1 MQFGTFSAKEII
13 LASHKT
19 KIRDLSPIDELKQA
33 LRYVMTL
40 TGLKSENWPSE
51 SQKMVLLD
59 FAVSELGHFTPD
71 EIRIAFKLA
80 SSKKINCEIEHYQNF
95 NASYLGKVMD
105 AYNNYKANA
114 MREFKSQDVQEI
126 QEISEEDKTKYFY
139 EFVETFIVSKFE
151 LYKSTGRL
159 EGTLSGFSAVF
170 NTLERDLKLL
180 VLSLDEKKQVYD
192 LALQIH
198 QKKNEIKKPSSKD
211 EARMIRQLIARTLK
225 EGYEKVHENEIK
237 SLCYEICVK
246 NFYDELIKSKRDLR
260 QIVEQFKQEQY
271 E

>member
-1 MQFGTFSAKEII
+1 MQFGTFNAKEII

-19 KIRDLSPIDELKQA
+19 KICDLSPIDELKQA

-59 FAVSELGHFTPD
+59 FAVSELGNFTPD

-95 NASYLGKVMD
+95 NASYLGKVMA
-105 AYNNYKANA
+105 AYSDYKVNA
-114 MREFKSQDVQEI
+114 MREFKSQDVQKTH
-126 QEISEEDKTKYFY
+126 EISQEEKTKVFY

-151 LYKSTGRL
+151 LYKATGRL
-159 EGTLSGFSAVF
+159 EGTLSGFGPVF
-170 NTLERDLKLL
+170 NTLEKDLKLL
-180 VLSLDEKKQVYD
+180 VLTIEEKQEIYNLALELHKKQ
-192 LALQIH
+192 QEN
-198 QKKNEIKKPSSKD
+198 KKASSKD
-211 EARMIRQLIARTLK
+211 EARKMRQLLEKTLA
-225 EGYEKVHENEIK
+225 EGYEKVHEYEIK
-237 SLCYEICVK
+237 NLCYWLSVK
-246 NFYDELIKSKRDLR
+246 NFYEELRESKRDLR
-260 QIVEQFKQEQY
+260 QIVEQIKQEQY